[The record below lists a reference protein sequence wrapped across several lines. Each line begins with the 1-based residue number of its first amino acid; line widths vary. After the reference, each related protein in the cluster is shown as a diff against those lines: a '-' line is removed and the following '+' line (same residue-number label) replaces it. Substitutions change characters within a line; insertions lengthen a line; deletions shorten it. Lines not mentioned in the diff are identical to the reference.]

1 MTRVVKDKTQGLLVD
16 QARAIHLDL
25 PFDQPILAR
34 GLAEAIAATR
44 NLVADGLDPRV
55 KSLNYLNRI
64 MTRLQADFA
73 ELVARESAIPVALS
87 L

>member
-1 MTRVVKDKTQGLLVD
+1 MGWT
-16 QARAIHLDL
+16 
-25 PFDQPILAR
+25 
-34 GLAEAIAATR
+34 
-44 NLVADGLDPRV
+44 PRV

-64 MTRLQADFA
+64 MARLQADFA